1 MGSYCISHLAILA
14 LSALFCHAEDCQI
27 QCCEHP
33 PCKEKPCGTY
43 DATCYGFVGCSLP
56 EECICD
62 RFETG
67 PYPGPNDRSMIDDW
81 YPKPDPKDFIP
92 FPSEENCRII
102 KSIGKGMYIP
112 FIDNTVLDLKS
123 SIFIPICM
131 WIQYH
136 FINS

>member
-1 MGSYCISHLAILA
+1 MDANFTAKMGSYCISHLAILA

-62 RFETG
+62 IC
-67 PYPGPNDRSMIDDW
+67 DRSEICDD
-81 YPKPDPKDFIP
+81 P
-92 FPSEENCRII
+92 CRII
-102 KSIGKGMYIP
+102 KSIGG
-112 FIDNTVLDLKS
+112 FLLS
-123 SIFIPICM
+123 FRG
-131 WIQYH
+131 
-136 FINS
+136 